1 MLKYSV
7 FKKDGT
13 AQGVAKQRLI
23 ESLAKP
29 DRRIIYDPYA
39 ENFVLGST
47 MIKIIGHRMN
57 LWLTNKI
64 VPGFHQ
70 HLISRAR
77 LIDDLVEEK
86 CSEGGI
92 EQYVILGA
100 GYDVRA
106 HRLKLPRSMKV
117 FEVDLAQV
125 QLRKLSK
132 LPRNLPN
139 FENVTYVKMNFNN
152 SKLAK
157 ELTHAGYDDTKPTIF
172 TLEGVCQ
179 YITKDAFISTLRE
192 VEKITKKTEA
202 TFFISY
208 VDKLLNE
215 NPSACFGSGYH
226 NPKKKVEI
234 IKRLS
239 AKAGEPWISFYSVN
253 EFENILSKHGFSISE
268 DKNVAELNDK
278 YFAPVGRTIPEHEIF
293 KLEHFVVAESNYS

>member
-77 LIDDLVEEK
+77 LIDDLVEGK
-86 CSEGGI
+86 CSEGKI

-106 HRLKLPRSMKV
+106 HRLKLPRTIKV
-117 FEVDLAQV
+117 FEVDIAQV

-157 ELTHAGYDDTKPTIF
+157 ELTYAGYDNTKPTIF

-215 NPSACFGSGYH
+215 NPSACFGNGYP
-226 NPKKKVEI
+226 NPKKKVEL

-268 DKNVAELNDK
+268 DKNIAELNDK